1 MEDSFPPRLLPTS
14 PNGITLVKVRAHS
27 SIVFIQ
33 MSSSEY
39 ALQKEERRL
48 SSGSM
53 VMVSPRGEKTTPT
66 LLQPR
71 QPVLRESHNDDDEA
85 VFDGDNEKEDDD
97 DADKLD

>member
-1 MEDSFPPRLLPTS
+1 
-14 PNGITLVKVRAHS
+14 
-27 SIVFIQ
+27 
-33 MSSSEY
+33 
-39 ALQKEERRL
+39 
-48 SSGSM
+48 M

-71 QPVLRESHNDDDEA
+71 QPVLRESHNDDDDA